1 MSDHPRARE
10 ATGSGTILGLVAVVI
25 AVVALVLAGIAL
37 FQPGAAGQV
46 PAPEAGT
53 REFALSSDLVAE
65 SNRYHPATIVAF
77 QGDDLVLHVTN
88 RGEIPHGF
96 VIEALGI
103 EEILEP
109 GDALDLNVSS
119 VDGGVYR
126 YYCHLH
132 PGHIGGQLIV
142 FDR

>member
-1 MSDHPRARE
+1 MSDQPRVGR
-10 ATGSGTILGLVAVVI
+10 ATDPSMVLGLVAVVI
-25 AVVALVLAGIAL
+25 AVIALVLAGL
-37 FQPGAAGQV
+37 SFFQSGATGQV
-46 PAPEAGT
+46 PSPGTET
-53 REFALSSDLVAE
+53 REFAISSDLVAE
-65 SNRYHPATIVAF
+65 SNRYFPATLVAF

-96 VIEALGI
+96 AIDALDI

-109 GDALDLNVSS
+109 GEARDLTVSS
-119 VDGGVYR
+119 VDAGVYR

-132 PGHIGGQLIV
+132 AGHIGGQLIV